1 MLLHVRPALRR
12 FVAEVLSSRRAALF
26 MILTLACWSGEGF
39 AKNVLSVTPAHCKYR
54 ISLDPEAA
62 GPGWTQPGFDDSGW
76 ASSLPAAD
84 SYLPPGLVSEA
95 SYLESSFLLDGKAVT
110 LLSDGVLE
118 ARDAKGEL
126 LGFERMAALTTRPAA
141 EVADAAQKWGQ
152 EDDITV
158 VTVRSL

>member
-12 FVAEVLSSRRAALF
+12 FVAEFSSSRRAALF

-39 AKNVLSVTPAHCKYR
+39 AKNVLSVTPAHCRYK

-84 SYLPPGLVSEA
+84 SYLLPGPYQWTRCELGLRPLAETGPVFVQVEEFSAWQLFVDGTEVG
-95 SYLESSFLLDGKAVT
+95 SFGNLETG
-110 LLSDGVLE
+110 
-118 ARDAKGEL
+118 R
-126 LGFERMAALTTRPAA
+126 
-141 EVADAAQKWGQ
+141 
-152 EDDITV
+152 
-158 VTVRSL
+158 